1 METSNNTPKDWTE
14 NVPTLPIEENEKDNI
29 IKVFGVGG
37 GGSNAINHMYE
48 KGITGVSFVV
58 CNTDSQALR
67 NSPVPYK
74 VRIGDLGAGSKP
86 EVAQKAAEHYLDDIK
101 AALGESTR
109 MVFVTAGMGGG
120 TGTGAAPI
128 VAKTAK
134 EMGILT
140 VAIVTI
146 PFAFEGKYK
155 INKALKGVANLSKHV
170 DALLV
175 INNEKLCELYPDLN
189 FGNAFEKA
197 DDVLT
202 NAAKAIAEIVTV
214 PGYINIDFAD
224 VETTMHDSK
233 VAVMNTGY
241 ASGEFRIKNAIEDA
255 LNSPIVN
262 TKNISGA
269 RNILL
274 SLYCSHDHPIS
285 MKEVQQINDFM
296 DTVGDNVQE
305 VIWGATYQD
314 DLNEQVKITLI
325 ATGFDMDN
333 IPGMSLYLNQNNT
346 TPTLS
351 PDTSDKDTSDE
362 KEPNSEEEMMEIIR
376 AVYGKPNTSTP
387 QAPSGETKETEEKVE
402 EEDVEK
408 VGLDEEE
415 IIEVDLDDDFDPFA
429 DDMEDAIAT
438 PVYLR
443 NKQS

>member
-1 METSNNTPKDWTE
+1 MEATNNTQKDWTE
-14 NVPTLPIEENEKDNI
+14 TIPNLPIEENEKDNI

-37 GGSNAINHMYE
+37 GGSNAINHMYR

-67 NSPVPYK
+67 DSPVPYK
-74 VRIGDLGAGSKP
+74 LRIGDLGAGSKP
-86 EVAQKAAEHYLDDIK
+86 EVAQKAAEQYLEEIK
-101 AALGESTR
+101 SALGENTR

-155 INKALKGVANLSKHV
+155 IEKALNGVANLSQYV

-175 INNEKLCELYPDLN
+175 INNEKLCELYPDLDLN
-189 FGNAFEKA
+189 NAFAKA

-202 NAAKAIAEIVTV
+202 NAAKAIAEIVTIT
-214 PGYINIDFAD
+214 GYINIDFAD
-224 VETTMHDSK
+224 VETTMHESR

-241 ASGEFRIKNAIEDA
+241 ASGENRIKKAIEDA

-274 SLYCSHDHPIS
+274 SLYCSHEHQIS
-285 MKEVQQINDFM
+285 MKEVQQINEFM
-296 DTVGDNVQE
+296 DTVGDKVQE
-305 VIWGATYQD
+305 VIWGATYD
-314 DLNEQVKITLI
+314 DSLGEQVKITLI
-325 ATGFDMDN
+325 ATGFDIEN
-333 IPGMSLYLNQNNT
+333 IPGMSLYLTNKPQSETHDTNT
-346 TPTLS
+346 S
-351 PDTSDKDTSDE
+351 EED
-362 KEPNSEEEMMEIIR
+362 EPNSEEEIINIIK
-376 AVYGKPNTSTP
+376 AVYGKPEK
-387 QAPSGETKETEEKVE
+387 AKETTPDKEIT
-402 EEDVEK
+402 
-408 VGLDEEE
+408 EE
-415 IIEVDLDDDFDPFA
+415 IEIEKENTEENNNELVTEIGLDDDFDPFA
-429 DDMEDAIAT
+429 AENIDDLLST
-438 PVYLR
+438 PAYLQ
-443 NKQS
+443 KK

>member
-1 METSNNTPKDWTE
+1 MEATNNTQKDWDETIP
-14 NVPTLPIEENEKDNI
+14 NLPIEENEKDNI

-37 GGSNAINHMYE
+37 GGSNAINHMYR

-67 NSPVPYK
+67 DSPVPYK
-74 VRIGDLGAGSKP
+74 LRIGDLGAGSKP
-86 EVAQKAAEHYLDDIK
+86 EVAQKAAEQYLEEIK
-101 AALGESTR
+101 AALGQNTR

-155 INKALKGVANLSKHV
+155 IEKALKGVANLSQYV

-175 INNEKLCELYPDLN
+175 INNEKLCELYPDLDLN
-189 FGNAFEKA
+189 NAFAKA

-202 NAAKAIAEIVTV
+202 NAAKAIAEIVTIT
-214 PGYINIDFAD
+214 GYINIDFAD
-224 VETTMHDSK
+224 VETTMHESR

-241 ASGEFRIKNAIEDA
+241 ASGENRIKNAIEDA

-274 SLYCSHDHPIS
+274 SLYCSKEHQIS
-285 MKEVQQINDFM
+285 MKEVQQINEFM
-296 DTVGDNVQE
+296 DTVGDKVQE
-305 VIWGATYQD
+305 VIWGATYD
-314 DLNEQVKITLI
+314 DSLGEQVKITLI
-325 ATGFDMDN
+325 ATGFDIEN
-333 IPGMSLYLNQNNT
+333 IPGMSLYLNNKPQDITSNT
-346 TPTLS
+346 KTPE
-351 PDTSDKDTSDE
+351 DD
-362 KEPNSEEEMMEIIR
+362 EPNSEEEIMNIIK
-376 AVYGKPNTSTP
+376 AVYGKSETPKATTSDN
-387 QAPSGETKETEEKVE
+387 ETSEEKEIEIEEDTTEENKME
-402 EEDVEK
+402 EIAEI
-408 VGLDEEE
+408 GLDDE
-415 IIEVDLDDDFDPFA
+415 FDPFA
-429 DDMEDAIAT
+429 ADDMDDLLST
-438 PVYLR
+438 PAYLQ
-443 NKQS
+443 KK

>member
-1 METSNNTPKDWTE
+1 METTNNLPQDWCDTT
-14 NVPTLPIEENEKDNI
+14 PTLPIEENERDNI

-37 GGSNAINHMYE
+37 GGSNAINHMYR

-67 NSPVPYK
+67 DSPVPYK

-86 EVAQKAAEHYLDDIK
+86 EVAQKAAEQYIEEIK
-101 AALGESTR
+101 TALGQNTR

-128 VAKTAK
+128 VAKAAK

-155 INKALKGVANLSKHV
+155 IEKALKGVANLSQHV

-175 INNEKLCELYPDLN
+175 INNEKLCELYPDLDLN
-189 FGNAFEKA
+189 NAFAKA

-202 NAAKAIAEIVTV
+202 NAAKGIAEIVTI

-224 VETTMHDSK
+224 VETTMQNSR

-241 ASGEFRIKNAIEDA
+241 AAGENRIKNAIEDA

-262 TKNISGA
+262 TRNISGA

-274 SLYCSHDHPIS
+274 SLYCSNEHQIS
-285 MKEVQQINDFM
+285 MKEVEQINEFM
-296 DTVGDNVQE
+296 ETVGDKVQE
-305 VIWGATYQD
+305 VIWGATYD
-314 DLNEQVKITLI
+314 DTLGDKVKITLI
-325 ATGFDMDN
+325 ATGFDIEN
-333 IPGMSLYLNQNNT
+333 ISGMSLYLANKPQE
-346 TPTLS
+346 TPKEETVS
-351 PDTSDKDTSDE
+351 SETEPSSE
-362 KEPNSEEEMMEIIR
+362 KELMEMIR
-376 AVYGKPNTSTP
+376 AVYGKSP
-387 QAPSGETKETEEKVE
+387 ETKKEEK
-402 EEDVEK
+402 EK
-408 VGLDEEE
+408 EKEE
-415 IIEVDLDDDFDPFA
+415 IIIESTETTEEDIAEIGLDDDFDPFA
-429 DDMEDAIAT
+429 ADNIDDLLST
-438 PVYLR
+438 PAYLQ
-443 NKQS
+443 KK